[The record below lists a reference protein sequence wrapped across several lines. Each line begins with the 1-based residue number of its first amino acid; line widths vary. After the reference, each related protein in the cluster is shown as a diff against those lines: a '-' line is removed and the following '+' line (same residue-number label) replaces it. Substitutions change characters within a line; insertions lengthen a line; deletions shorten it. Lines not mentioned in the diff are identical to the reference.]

1 MKTSKKLLSLLLV
14 LAMVFALG
22 CTAYASDAE
31 TADTAESTEETG
43 DTTTEAPAEG
53 EEAPAEGEEAEE
65 ETPAEEEAPAEE
77 TPAETASKIVIIH
90 TNDIHGAIDGYAK
103 IAALKAEYE
112 AEGAAV
118 LLMDAGDFSQG
129 TVEVSSSKGATAV
142 ELMNLAGYDVAT
154 LGNHEFDYGYAN
166 LVSVMETAEFDV
178 LAANVLYN
186 GRAEFAATATYELG
200 GKTIGVFGLATPET
214 ATKANP
220 AMIKGVTFL
229 SDSALIGCAQEQVAA
244 LEAAGCDYIVC
255 LGHLGIDNESAP
267 NRSIDLL
274 TEVTGIDVFI
284 DGHSHSTLDDVKAET
299 GGTGK
304 VGDTLVTSTGTAA
317 ATAGIVTIE
326 DGAITVSSV
335 DLAAYEGSDAA
346 VAARAAEIKAEI
358 EAEYG
363 EVFAKTEVD
372 LNGER
377 DPGNRTEETNLGD
390 LITDAILWYATTEAD
405 LDVDEAHVVAVTNGG
420 GIRASIA

>member
-31 TADTAESTEETG
+31 TADTAEPTEETG

-186 GRAEFAATATYELG
+186 GRAEFFYIKPDTYYARMFIDTNNNGVWDTGDYAADRQAETTYYYPDKIECKAKWDLTLTWNPTSRSLNLQKPMTITKQKPEKE
-200 GKTIGVFGLATPET
+200 KTI
-214 ATKANP
+214 KRRN
-220 AMIKGVTFL
+220 
-229 SDSALIGCAQEQVAA
+229 
-244 LEAAGCDYIVC
+244 LERAEK
-255 LGHLGIDNESAP
+255 LGIP
-267 NRSIDLL
+267 
-274 TEVTGIDVFI
+274 
-284 DGHSHSTLDDVKAET
+284 
-299 GGTGK
+299 
-304 VGDTLVTSTGTAA
+304 
-317 ATAGIVTIE
+317 
-326 DGAITVSSV
+326 
-335 DLAAYEGSDAA
+335 Y
-346 VAARAAEIKAEI
+346 
-358 EAEYG
+358 
-363 EVFAKTEVD
+363 
-372 LNGER
+372 
-377 DPGNRTEETNLGD
+377 PGM
-390 LITDAILWYATTEAD
+390 
-405 LDVDEAHVVAVTNGG
+405 
-420 GIRASIA
+420 